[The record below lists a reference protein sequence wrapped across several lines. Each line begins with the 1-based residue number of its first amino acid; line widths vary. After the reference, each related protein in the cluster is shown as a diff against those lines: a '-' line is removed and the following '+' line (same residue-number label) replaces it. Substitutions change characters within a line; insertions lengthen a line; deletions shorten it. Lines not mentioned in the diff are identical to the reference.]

1 MPKDLLSKLDGPEI
15 IVGLAAPIGTDTK
28 FIANRLS
35 IQLERYNYASS
46 YIRITDSLRSLNI
59 EVDLI
64 DSPTEKRYASYI
76 DAGNWL
82 REKLD
87 LQDVFAYLAAMA
99 ISKARQELTGDVKR
113 PAVRHAYIISQ
124 FKRPEEIRTMRR
136 IYGSHFILLSIHKSR
151 PSRVDH
157 LSHVIAESHH
167 QSGNSERFRSTAETL
182 VYRDEEE
189 EEERDYG
196 QRLRDTF
203 PLGDLI
209 IDFKDTQ
216 YVDHAVE
223 RFFEAF
229 FGNPFITPTR
239 DEFFQNF
246 ALVSSLKSVDL
257 SRQVGA
263 VIVSPDQTVIG
274 VGYND
279 VPKSGGGFYWEND
292 QVDYR
297 DFRLGYDSNVK
308 IRDQIVGDLL
318 RRLQGSW
325 LSRSLRRADI
335 ATLL

>member
-157 LSHVIAESHH
+157 LSHVITESHH
-167 QSGNSERFRSTAETL
+167 QSGNTERF
-182 VYRDEEE
+182 
-189 EEERDYG
+189 
-196 QRLRDTF
+196 
-203 PLGDLI
+203 
-209 IDFKDTQ
+209 K
-216 YVDHAVE
+216 
-223 RFFEAF
+223 
-229 FGNPFITPTR
+229 
-239 DEFFQNF
+239 
-246 ALVSSLKSVDL
+246 
-257 SRQVGA
+257 
-263 VIVSPDQTVIG
+263 
-274 VGYND
+274 
-279 VPKSGGGFYWEND
+279 
-292 QVDYR
+292 
-297 DFRLGYDSNVK
+297 
-308 IRDQIVGDLL
+308 
-318 RRLQGSW
+318 
-325 LSRSLRRADI
+325 
-335 ATLL
+335 